1 MFGDIGAV
9 KNAMGRVKSRFVR
22 ALVESVHQE
31 TGGTALARLRSG
43 LPPYLLRVLSRD
55 VLGTPEREASLDV
68 DAAIELLLAID
79 RVLCGGSGV
88 VMARATAALASRVL
102 SQSTGLVV
110 PGDTVA
116 TLQHLRAPFENPFI
130 DVDVRY
136 SARRSPEGF
145 VFELELLGHPR
156 AVHWLSAAGLGY
168 ARAAAKFSGQSSAPL
183 LRFDTTQIGDQARIT
198 ARKTE
203 TGPVTLNKESLA
215 ARDDRSRLG
224 RRRAT
229 PTNVAE
235 QVDQI
240 LGRST
245 TPSINRP
252 YEPPRELAKT
262 RPGRESEPEAPRVAS
277 GLRPATYVATPTEP
291 SFERAA
297 AETAGALPQ
306 SRKNAS

>member
-1 MFGDIGAV
+1 MFGDIDAV
-9 KNAMGRVKSRFVR
+9 KKSMGRVKSRFVR

-43 LPPYLLRVLSRD
+43 LPPYLLRVLSRE
-55 VLGTPEREASLDV
+55 VLGMTDRDASLDV
-68 DAAIELLLAID
+68 DAAIELLLAVD

-116 TLQHLRAPFENPFI
+116 TLQHLRAPFEHPFM

-136 SARRSPEGF
+136 SARRSAEGF
-145 VFELELLGHPR
+145 VFELELHGHPR

-198 ARKTE
+198 AKTTD
-203 TGPVTLNKESLA
+203 TGPVSISRELRA
-215 ARDDRSRLG
+215 AHDDRSRLG
-224 RRRAT
+224 ARRRST
-229 PTNVAE
+229 PTNVAA

-245 TPSINRP
+245 GLAAPTRSGQPEAP
-252 YEPPRELAKT
+252 LAKT
-262 RPGRESEPEAPRVAS
+262 RIPLDADGAEPSSAAS
-277 GLRPATYVATPTEP
+277 GLRPTTLGGVPHA
-291 SFERAA
+291 
-297 AETAGALPQ
+297 
-306 SRKNAS
+306 RKNVS